1 MKSHLA
7 LITLLDGSGLGLR
20 PDNTLPGVPAYPDQG
35 LPPFGGGPVDPGYG
49 QGHPSPPH
57 PWFPG
62 HRPDRP
68 DNSLPGSGGRPDN
81 TLPTPPPVRPDN
93 TLPPTAPPPQ
103 ATLPIVLPPG
113 ESVPDDAL
121 FELKYSPVYGWVLV
135 PVKDPVA
142 APKA

>member
-20 PDNTLPGVPAYPDQG
+20 PDNTLPGIPGYPDQG
-35 LPPFGGGPVDPGYG
+35 LPPFGGPVDPGYG

-68 DNSLPGSGGRPDN
+68 DNSLPGHGGRPDQG
-81 TLPTPPPVRPDN
+81 LPTPPPI
-93 TLPPTAPPPQ
+93 

-113 ESVPDDAL
+113 ESVPDDSL